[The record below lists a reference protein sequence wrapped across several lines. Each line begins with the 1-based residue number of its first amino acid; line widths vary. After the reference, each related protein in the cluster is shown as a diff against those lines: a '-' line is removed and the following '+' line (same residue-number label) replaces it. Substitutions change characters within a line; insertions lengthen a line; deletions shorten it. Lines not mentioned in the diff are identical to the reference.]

1 MQNFQNKVAVVTG
14 GASGIGWALAKQCA
28 QEGMKIVLADVEAAP
43 LEKAAAELN
52 ADDVE
57 VLPVL
62 TDVSKAEAVA
72 ELAQQTLDR
81 FGAVHLL
88 FNNAGVGAGGKIWE
102 TTLHDWEWTLNVNLW
117 GVIHGIRIF
126 TPIMLAQGDEC
137 HIVNTASIAGLIAGP
152 GLGSYKVTKH
162 AVVSLSETLHYELKE
177 QEAKIKVSV
186 LCPEFVNTR
195 IWESE
200 RNRPKALRN
209 PRRALSAQEKSDLE
223 GMRSVVSNGISAE
236 EVARHVFEAIRSEK
250 LYVLTHPHTKEWVQ
264 KRMEK
269 ILA

>member
-1 MQNFQNKVAVVTG
+1 MKNFANKVAVITG
-14 GASGIGWALAKQCA
+14 GASGIGWALARQCA
-28 QEGMKIVLADVEAAP
+28 EEGMKLVLADIEAAP
-43 LEKAAAELN
+43 LEKAASELSAEGS
-52 ADDVE
+52 E

-62 TDVSKAEAVA
+62 TDVSKAEAVTNLA
-72 ELAQQTLDR
+72 EQTLAR

-102 TTLHDWEWTLNVNLW
+102 TTLHDWEWTLGVNLW
-117 GVIHGIRIF
+117 GVIHGIRTF
-126 TPIMLAQGDEC
+126 TPIMLQQDDEC
-137 HIVNTASIAGLIAGP
+137 HIVNTASVAGLIASS
-152 GLGSYKVTKH
+152 GLGAYKVSKH

-177 QEAKIKVSV
+177 QGAKIRVSV

-209 PRRALSAQEKSDLE
+209 PRRSLTDEERSDLNAL
-223 GMRSVVSNGISAE
+223 RDVVNNGISAE
-236 EVARHVFEAIRSEK
+236 EVARQVFDAIRDEK
-250 LYVLTHPHTKEWVQ
+250 LYILTHPHTKEWVQ

>member
-14 GASGIGWALAKQCA
+14 GASGIGWALARQCA
-28 QEGMKIVLADVEAAP
+28 QEGMKVVLADIEAEP
-43 LEKAAAELN
+43 LEKAAATLT

-62 TDVSKAEAVA
+62 TDVSKAESVA
-72 ELAQQTLDR
+72 ELAQKTLDR
-81 FGAVHLL
+81 FGAAHLL

-117 GVIHGIRIF
+117 GVIHGIRTF
-126 TPIMLAQGDEC
+126 TPIMLQQGDDC
-137 HIVNTASIAGLIAGP
+137 HIVNTASVAGLIAGP
-152 GLGSYKVTKH
+152 GLGAYKVTKH

-177 QEAKIKVSV
+177 QAAKVKVSV

-200 RNRPKALRN
+200 RNRPKVLRN
-209 PRRALSAQEKSDLE
+209 PRRSLSAQEKSDLE
-223 GMRSVVSNGISAE
+223 ALHSVVTNGIPAE
-236 EVARHVFEAIRSEK
+236 EVAHQVFDAIRNEK
-250 LYVLTHPHTKEWVQ
+250 LYVLTHPHSKEWVQ